1 MNNNMNISINTNTNE
16 QTIKAINNSKG
27 VKTNSRYVTI
37 MGMNFDTAKEEVPD
51 FGSIRLV
58 DSNGQDAN
66 QYFLNSEDVSKLNLI
81 TNAGDGSL
89 AYCLDTKK
97 LYARHEDTWK
107 EV

>member
-1 MNNNMNISINTNTNE
+1 MNNVDISINTNMNE
-16 QTIKAINNSKG
+16 QTINAINNSKG
-27 VKTNSRYVTI
+27 SKTNSRYITI
-37 MGMNFDTAKEEVPD
+37 MGMNFDTVKDTIPD

-66 QYFLNSEDVSKLNLI
+66 QYLLNSEDVSKLDLI

-89 AYCLDTKK
+89 AYCLDTKT
-97 LYARHEDTWK
+97 LYAKHEDTWK